1 MDYLAFGDS
10 DNAKIG
16 FPETKLG
23 LFPCWGG
30 SQRVTRLMGI
40 GKAKELIFT
49 GEMINSDEALK
60 IGLVD
65 KVVEREELIGE
76 VRKIAGQIAGN
87 SPLAVGF
94 AKKVIN
100 AGSEMELTQALSYEL
115 KNGIDCFDSNDRV
128 EGMSAFLE
136 KRTASFKGN

>member
-1 MDYLAFGDS
+1 MRIAS
-10 DNAKIG
+10 ENAKIG

-30 SQRVTRLMGI
+30 SPRVTRLMGI

-49 GEMINSDEALK
+49 GAMISAQEALE

-65 KVVEREELIGE
+65 KVVAKDELIDE
-76 VRKIAGQIAGN
+76 AKRIAGLIAAN

-94 AKKVIN
+94 AKNVIN
-100 AGSEMELTQALSYEL
+100 RGSEMELPEALVYEL
-115 KNGIDCFDSNDRV
+115 QNGLECFDSEDRL
-128 EGMSAFLE
+128 EGMTAFLE
-136 KRTASFKGN
+136 KRTANFKGN